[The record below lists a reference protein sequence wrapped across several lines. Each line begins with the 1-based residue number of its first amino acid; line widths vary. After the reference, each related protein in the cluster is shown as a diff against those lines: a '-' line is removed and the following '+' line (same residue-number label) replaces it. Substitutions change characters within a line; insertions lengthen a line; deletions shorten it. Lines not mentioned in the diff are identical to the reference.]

1 MFQRR
6 TLLKGLTALPLA
18 NFAAAPVLAADYP
31 ARRVQVLVTTAPGG
45 SSDIVT
51 RLTCQFVSDR
61 LGQSFLVDNRPGAG
75 GNIAVELAHR
85 APADGY
91 TLLAIHKGMV
101 AANSLADNLSFDFMG
116 DFEPVAGVSNGPL
129 LMLMHPSVP
138 VNSLAE
144 FIAYAKANPSKIN
157 FASAG
162 NGSDPHLAGELFK
175 MMAGVQMTH
184 VPYRGGALAFTDLLG
199 GNVQMMFT
207 NLPAAEYITPGKL
220 RAIAVTTANRSKA
233 NPDIPS
239 VAEQVP
245 GYEVGVWFAYVMRRG
260 APGQAVDV
268 VNRAVNA
275 ALADKNVQA
284 GLAVLDSEPL
294 PMSPT
299 ELGKFLETE
308 TEKWARVIRTAHI
321 KAE

>member
-207 NLPAAEYITPGKL
+207 NLPAAEYIKTGKL

>member
-1 MFQRR
+1 
-6 TLLKGLTALPLA
+6 
-18 NFAAAPVLAADYP
+18 
-31 ARRVQVLVTTAPGG
+31 
-45 SSDIVT
+45 
-51 RLTCQFVSDR
+51 
-61 LGQSFLVDNRPGAG
+61 
-75 GNIAVELAHR
+75 
-85 APADGY
+85 
-91 TLLAIHKGMV
+91 MV

-207 NLPAAEYITPGKL
+207 NLPAAEYIKTGKL
-220 RAIAVTTANRSKA
+220 RAIAVAGRQRMPQLPNVPTLIEIGIPDFEVSSWNGLFAPAGTPQPIIDRLAKA
-233 NPDIPS
+233 TIPALHSPGIRQQFIDLGS
-239 VAEQVP
+239 VPVGSTPEEFKQYVHD
-245 GYEVGVWFAYVMRRG
+245 EVI
-260 APGQAVDV
+260 
-268 VNRAVNA
+268 
-275 ALADKNVQA
+275 
-284 GLAVLDSEPL
+284 
-294 PMSPT
+294 
-299 ELGKFLETE
+299 
-308 TEKWARVIRTAHI
+308 KWAEVA
-321 KAE
+321 KAANVSID

>member
-162 NGSDPHLAGELFK
+162 NGTDPHLAGELFK

-207 NLPAAEYITPGKL
+207 NLPAAEYIKTGKL